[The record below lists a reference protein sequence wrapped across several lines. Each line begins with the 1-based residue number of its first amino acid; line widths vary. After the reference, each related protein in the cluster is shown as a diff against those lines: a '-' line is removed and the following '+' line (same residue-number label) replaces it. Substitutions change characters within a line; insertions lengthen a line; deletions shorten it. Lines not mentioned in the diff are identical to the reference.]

1 MEGGHKKMQAYR
13 GKTIEEVI
21 QLLAKYKGKIIAG
34 GTDLIIDLRNGK
46 LTSDTLIDISSIE
59 ELRRVEEYDETINIG
74 AATTFTQIIENPLF
88 QENLYGL
95 KRACNTVGSPQIRNK
110 GTIGGNI
117 ANGSPAAD
125 SIPPLL
131 CLDSIIVLESIKGKR
146 EIGLED
152 YYKDNISIKEDELII
167 SVQFKKPDKG
177 QILSFAKLG
186 LRKALA
192 ISRLSIATLLEL
204 DENNKVKTIKI
215 ASGSLGRYPMREPI
229 VEEFLLGRE
238 LTVDVTDKA
247 VKVLQQVMG
256 ERLGGRST
264 LPYKR
269 IAVERIFK
277 EALGD
282 GLKRLKGVEIW

>member
-1 MEGGHKKMQAYR
+1 MKVYK
-13 GKTIEEVI
+13 GKSIEEVI
-21 QLLAKYKGKIIAG
+21 GLLGKYKDKGKVIAG

-46 LTSDTLIDISSIE
+46 FTPNSLIDISSIE
-59 ELRRVEEYDETINIG
+59 ELRRVEEWEESIKIG
-74 AATTFTQIIENPLF
+74 AATTFTQIIEDSLF
-88 QENLYGL
+88 DENLYGL
-95 KRACNTVGSPQIRNK
+95 KKACITVGSPQIRNK

-117 ANGSPAAD
+117 ANGSSAAD

-131 CLDSIIVLESIKGKR
+131 CLDSTIVLESVRGKR
-146 EIGLED
+146 EISLEN
-152 YYKDNISIKEDELII
+152 YYKDNLSIMKDEILTFI
-167 SVQFKKPDKG
+167 QFKKPYKD
-177 QILSFAKLG
+177 QVLSFAKLG

-204 DENNKVKTIKI
+204 DENGKVKTIKI
-215 ASGSLGRYPMREPI
+215 ATGSLGRFPMREPI
-229 VEEFLLGRE
+229 VEEFLLGKE

-247 VKVLQQVMG
+247 VEVLQQVMD

-277 EALGD
+277 EALGH
-282 GLKRLKGVEIW
+282 GVKRLKGVEPW